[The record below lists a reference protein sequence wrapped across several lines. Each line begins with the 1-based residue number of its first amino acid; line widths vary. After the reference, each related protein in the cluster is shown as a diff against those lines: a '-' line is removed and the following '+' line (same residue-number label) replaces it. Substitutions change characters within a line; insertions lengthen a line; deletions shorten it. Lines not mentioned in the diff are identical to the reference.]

1 VFNTRLGAP
10 VLCLVMLVACSAP
23 ATPTAQVPREQFPKP
38 TAEPATPAQRK
49 TITIGVV
56 VPFLAFSL
64 ADTQSGSGSGIQL
77 QEMWL
82 QGLVTSGVS
91 SPAPEARIAAELP
104 SLDQG
109 SIRVEPDGRMTVTW
123 RLRDDVKWADGTPL
137 TAPDFAFGFQVQ
149 GDTRLSYA
157 RGNLARRVQSLT
169 APDDRTLVMVWSEPY
184 YLANAIGTSPNA
196 LQPLPRHIL
205 QEAYERGPIETFENH
220 PYWTTEFLHVGP
232 YRPTRFDPQG
242 DSVFE
247 AVPHYFLG
255 TPKVSTI
262 VIKSFADPNATYAAI
277 LARAIDL
284 SSGNAL
290 TPALGLELKER
301 WDASGEGTVFIGPG
315 VTQFVA
321 PQFSPE
327 LQTEPA
333 FFDPNVRRALF
344 HALDR
349 QAWSESVMGGR
360 RIDNMATSLLPGNH
374 HLSSYTRDSLA
385 AFTYDPARATALLA
399 QAGWNLGS
407 DRLLTNT
414 TDGRRFTTVVW
425 STQESEAVILAD
437 MWKQIGLDTSVYVV
451 PRARQSDRQF
461 WQSYPNVEVSS
472 RGYGDDFLERFDCA
486 YAPGAANSWA
496 GDNRGHYC
504 NRTAMEPLLAQYR
517 RSLTLP
523 EQGESIRRISELAA
537 QELPVFQT
545 YFMITRIAVAR
556 GTTAMQDF
564 AGGMQGAGLYGSF
577 YRNAHL
583 WDRT

>member
-1 VFNTRLGAP
+1 MFNARLTA
-10 VLCLVMLVACSAP
+10 LWLALAMLAACSAP
-23 ATPTAQVPREQFPKP
+23 ATPAPQVPRDQSSGPAAAP
-38 TAEPATPAQRK
+38 TTPAERK

-64 ADTQSGSGSGIQL
+64 ADTQSGAGSGIQL

-104 SLDQG
+104 SLDRG
-109 SIRVEPDGRMTVTW
+109 TMRVEPDGRMTVTW

-137 TAPDFAFGFQVQ
+137 TAHDFAFGFQVQ
-149 GDTRLSYA
+149 GDTRLTYA
-157 RGNLARRVQSLT
+157 RGNLARRVQSLS
-169 APDDRTLVMVWSEPY
+169 APDDRSLVVVWNEPY

-196 LQPLPRHIL
+196 LQPLPRHLL
-205 QEAYERGPIETFENH
+205 QEAYERGPIETFESH

-232 YRPTRFDPQG
+232 YRPTRFDPQ
-242 DSVFE
+242 SESIFE

-277 LARAIDL
+277 LARGIDL

-301 WDASGEGTVFIGPG
+301 WEASGEGTVHIGPG

-321 PQFSPE
+321 PQFSTE

-333 FFDPNVRRALF
+333 YFDPVVRRALY

-349 QAWSESVMGGR
+349 EAWSEAVMGGR
-360 RIDNMATSLLPGNH
+360 RIDNMASGLLPPNH
-374 HLSSYTRDSLA
+374 HLSTYTKDSLA
-385 AFTYDPARATALLA
+385 AFTYDPARATTLLA
-399 QAGWNLGS
+399 QAGWTMGS
-407 DRLLTNT
+407 DRLLTHAS
-414 TDGRRFTTVVW
+414 DGRRFTTVVW

-437 MWKQIGLDTSVYVV
+437 MWKQLGLDTSVYVV

-472 RGYGDDFLERFDCA
+472 RGYGDDFLERFDCG
-486 YAPGAANSWA
+486 YAPSPANSWA

-504 NRTAMEPLLAQYR
+504 NRNGMEPLLAQYR
-517 RSLTLP
+517 RSLTLS
-523 EQGESIRRISELAA
+523 EQGDAIRRISELAA
-537 QELPVFQT
+537 QDLPVFQT
-545 YFMITRIAVAR
+545 YFMITRIAVAK
-556 GTTAMQDF
+556 GITAMQDF

-583 WDRT
+583 WDRS